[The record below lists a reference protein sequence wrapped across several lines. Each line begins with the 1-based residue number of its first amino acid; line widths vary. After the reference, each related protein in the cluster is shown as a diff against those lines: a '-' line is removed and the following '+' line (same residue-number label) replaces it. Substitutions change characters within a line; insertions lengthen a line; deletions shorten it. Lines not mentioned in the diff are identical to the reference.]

1 MKIARY
7 TSAFT
12 LALVISA
19 CGGGSDNPV
28 SDNSGSDNQ
37 KREYIEAIT
46 AGLETDGDG
55 TTSFTTEESSC
66 IAERLVDVIGVDA
79 FVEEGITPTDL
90 AENEDIQ
97 MPPVDED
104 QREELRSMLFDGDCA
119 DLSEKIADSF
129 SGSLGAGATEENI
142 KCLADTIIEGEEMQS
157 YIVDGLLGIDTSA
170 AQEDL
175 SGIVMSA
182 ASDCGIGGLGG

>member
-1 MKIARY
+1 
-7 TSAFT
+7 
-12 LALVISA
+12 
-19 CGGGSDNPV
+19 
-28 SDNSGSDNQ
+28 
-37 KREYIEAIT
+37 
-46 AGLETDGDG
+46 
-55 TTSFTTEESSC
+55 
-66 IAERLVDVIGVDA
+66 VIGVDA
-79 FVEEGITPTDL
+79 FVEEEITTTDL

-97 MPPVDED
+97 MPPVNED

-129 SGSLGAGATEENI
+129 SGSLGAGATEESI

-182 ASDCGIGGLGG
+182 ATDCGIDGLGG

>member
-1 MKIARY
+1 
-7 TSAFT
+7 
-12 LALVISA
+12 
-19 CGGGSDNPV
+19 
-28 SDNSGSDNQ
+28 
-37 KREYIEAIT
+37 
-46 AGLETDGDG
+46 
-55 TTSFTTEESSC
+55 
-66 IAERLVDVIGVDA
+66 
-79 FVEEGITPTDL
+79 
-90 AENEDIQ
+90 
-97 MPPVDED
+97 MPPVNED

-129 SGSLGAGATEENI
+129 SGSLGAGATEESI

-182 ASDCGIGGLGG
+182 ATDCGIDGLGG

>member
-7 TSAFT
+7 ASAFT

-28 SDNSGSDNQ
+28 ADSSGSEDKKQ
-37 KREYIEAIT
+37 EYIDAIT
-46 AGLETDGDG
+46 AGLENDADG
-55 TTSFTTEESSC
+55 TASFTTDESTC

-79 FVEEGITPTDL
+79 FVEEEITTTDL

-97 MPPVDED
+97 MPPVNDD

-129 SGSLGAGATEENI
+129 SGSLGAGATEESI

-182 ASDCGIGGLGG
+182 ASDCGIGGLRG

>member
-7 TSAFT
+7 ASAFT

-19 CGGGSDNPV
+19 CGGGSD
-28 SDNSGSDNQ
+28 SSGFEKWGSDEKKQ
-37 KREYIEAIT
+37 EYIEAIT
-46 AGLETDGDG
+46 AGLENDADG
-55 TTSFTTEESSC
+55 TASFTTDESTC
-66 IAERLVDVIGVDA
+66 IAERLVGVIGVDA
-79 FVEEGITPTDL
+79 FVEEGITTTDL
-90 AENEDIQ
+90 AENENIH
-97 MPPVDED
+97 MPPVNDD

-142 KCLADTIIEGEEMQS
+142 RCLADTIIEGEEMQS
-157 YIVDGLLGIDTSA
+157 YMVDGLLGIDTSA

-175 SGIVMSA
+175 LGFVMSA

>member
-1 MKIARY
+1 MKFARY
-7 TSAFT
+7 ASIFT
-12 LALVISA
+12 LAVAIAA
-19 CGGGSDNPV
+19 CGGGSD
-28 SDNSGSDNQ
+28 SSGSEDKKQ
-37 KREYIEAIT
+37 EYIEAIT
-46 AGLETDGDG
+46 AGLENDADG
-55 TTSFTTEESSC
+55 TASFTTDESTC

-79 FVEEGITPTDL
+79 FVEEEITTTDL

-97 MPPVDED
+97 MPPVNED

-129 SGSLGAGATEENI
+129 SGSLGAGATEESI

-182 ASDCGIGGLGG
+182 ASDCGIGGLSG